1 MAYRPPIYSGKS
13 ADSGNSRTA
22 EHAIYAQLERQALL
36 QELAKRLTY
45 ILFAMGQGSAPAPP
59 IPGDSPVAGGGGW
72 PYVGLRSGAPPLI
85 GQLRSRPFSY
95 GPGQTPPSEPF
106 YAAPE
111 GEEDLYSRAAALRP
125 YLAAMAGIARPGGV
139 RY

>member
-45 ILFAMGQGSAPAPP
+45 ILFAMGQGSAPLREGYTFPWEPHLKPPLTLRMGISNELRRDERYPPSRRGRGAAPP
-59 IPGDSPVAGGGGW
+59 PASRDPPRPPEQRRKARMEESAPDRRRRDANA
-72 PYVGLRSGAPPLI
+72 VGR
-85 GQLRSRPFSY
+85 
-95 GPGQTPPSEPF
+95 
-106 YAAPE
+106 
-111 GEEDLYSRAAALRP
+111 
-125 YLAAMAGIARPGGV
+125 
-139 RY
+139 